1 MSAAQGRPKGRK
13 VLVIHTGPVTADARE
28 LLAALA
34 RAGADVAQ
42 HFMSDDHGPLLDALS
57 EDVLP
62 VVLKFQEP
70 PG

>member
-1 MSAAQGRPKGRK
+1 MNGRR
-13 VLVIHTGPVTADARE
+13 VLLIQTGPASADDRE
-28 LLAALA
+28 LLAALV
-34 RAGADVAQ
+34 RAGADVGQ

-57 EDVLP
+57 EGVLP